1 MVLSELA
8 RALLRAGRTH
18 DALEELR
25 AAEALLP
32 NEPLIFA
39 LKAQAMRQTWRLK
52 EMVEPLR
59 KAIELAP
66 ADAGLLRELAIAHG
80 SVQEHGKALEAA
92 QRGLALEPRDVDLL
106 RLQMLAYQ
114 NLAPQSAHHLEA
126 ERVFLEHK
134 RDEKAAS
141 LRIACSQTSK
151 ECLKEQ
157 LPIPTRVLKALER
170 QNLK

>member
-1 MVLSELA
+1 MVHSELA

-18 DALEELR
+18 DALQELG

-32 NEPLIFA
+32 SEPVIFA
-39 LKAQAMRQTWRLK
+39 LKAQAMRQTWKLK
-52 EMVEPLR
+52 EMIEPLR

-80 SVQEHGKALEAA
+80 SVQEHEEALKVA

-114 NLAPQSAHHLEA
+114 KLAPQSTDHLAA
-126 ERVFLEHK
+126 EKVFLEHK
-134 RDEKAAS
+134 RDEKAPS
-141 LRIACSQTSK
+141 IRIVCSQTSK

-157 LPIPTRVLKALER
+157 LPIPTRVLKGLER
-170 QNLK
+170 QDLK